1 MMRAA
6 AAVRKSSRLRK
17 RGRVV
22 DCTGLENRQR
32 ATVREF
38 ESHRL
43 RQPCPNPLI
52 RRVFLRVDGILLV
65 SRLILLNKP
74 YGVLCQFTDPDG
86 RPTLADCVDVPG
98 VYAAGRL
105 DTDSEGLLLLTD
117 DGALQHRIADPRHKL
132 PKTYLVQVEG
142 EPDEGALARLR
153 AGLDLGDF
161 RSQPCAARAVAAPD
175 WLWPRD
181 PPVRFRKS
189 VPTAWL
195 EIVLR
200 EGKNRQVRRMTAKVG
215 FPTLRL
221 IRVAIGP
228 WRLDDLQPGQWRQAQ
243 AALPGVAR
251 AQPRAR
257 EASARQ
263 PGGRAGKMRAVHK
276 KTPGSPR

>member
-1 MMRAA
+1 M
-6 AAVRKSSRLRK
+6 
-17 RGRVV
+17 
-22 DCTGLENRQR
+22 
-32 ATVREF
+32 
-38 ESHRL
+38 
-43 RQPCPNPLI
+43 
-52 RRVFLRVDGILLV
+52 

-74 YGVLCQFTDPDG
+74 YGVLCQFTDEAG
-86 RPTLADCVDVPG
+86 RATLKDCVAVPG

-117 DGALQHRIADPRHKL
+117 DGPLQHRIADPRHKL

-142 EPDEGALARLR
+142 EADEAALAQLR

-161 RSQPCAARAVAAPD
+161 RTRPCAAKSVAEPD

-189 VPTAWL
+189 VPTSWL

-215 FPTLRL
+215 LPTLRL

-228 WRLDDLQPGQWRQAQ
+228 WRLDGLAPGQWREVAVDT
-243 AALPGVAR
+243 LPPSKGAVAR
-251 AQPRAR
+251 QRA
-257 EASARQ
+257 
-263 PGGRAGKMRAVHK
+263 GGAGKMPPASMTKRRPGR
-276 KTPGSPR
+276 TP